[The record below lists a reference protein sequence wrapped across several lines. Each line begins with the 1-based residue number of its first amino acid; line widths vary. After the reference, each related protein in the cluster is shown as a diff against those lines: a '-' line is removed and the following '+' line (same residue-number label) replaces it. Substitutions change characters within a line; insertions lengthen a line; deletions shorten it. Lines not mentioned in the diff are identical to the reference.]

1 MPREYSDEEI
11 QRMALDAIRQL
22 EELGA
27 IPKAP
32 VIASGKDLK
41 SKKSYPPL
49 QAAGRELDEP
59 VRFFV

>member
-11 QRMALDAIRQL
+11 RIMALDAIRQL

-32 VIASGKDLK
+32 VIVSGKDLVSEK
-41 SKKSYPPL
+41 LPTPFEEK
-49 QAAGRELDEP
+49 D
-59 VRFFV
+59 